1 MIERV
6 IGAFNHWGFNLDD
19 TEIADILWLA
29 VQMRRCDL
37 SPMSE
42 LPQET
47 PAVTPEIDPNTKLP
61 RDRQNNS
68 PKSPT
73 KTETNAK
80 VYPQSSQD
88 SNETSSGLPIK
99 VPAAQALRNKL
110 DISRSLKP
118 LKRRVPSRSKFILDE
133 IATAERIAEEKLLL
147 PVMRS
152 APERWLELAL
162 VVDEETSMFL
172 WQQTIKEFQQL
183 LERHGAFRDVRTW
196 GLFSD
201 ERGKVWLRPR
211 TGELSR
217 QKRLHNPRE
226 LIDPNG
232 RRLFVIISDC
242 VSQAWRSGAIAKT
255 LAVWANTSLTTIIQ
269 VLPEWL
275 WERSTLGIAESIVLR
290 SLAPGVPNQQL
301 IMTVLDL
308 LDESDVANRL
318 KIPVVTLEPESLKN
332 WARMVVGGGD
342 VQTKGFLLPQNGEIF
357 DVRSQSTDSS
367 SVELTA
373 KQRLQRFRLTA
384 SPMARK
390 LAGLLAATPVSLPVV
405 RLIQQTMLQ
414 KSSQVHV
421 AEVFLGGILKPL
433 SSVNEDVEADK
444 IQFNFAD
451 GVRDLL
457 PDEVPLTESTE
468 VLRKVSEYVGQKVGL
483 SVDEFTAMLI
493 NPELVDS
500 SSGVLVRPFAQ
511 ITAKVLRRL
520 GGKYA
525 ELAEE
530 IEQSFQI
537 LSQTAISQ
545 VREETS
551 QLSYEYRVGGSLPPD
566 APTYVVRQADTELYE
581 SLKKGEFFYVLGSRQ
596 IGRSSLCVQVMNR
609 LRNEGFACAVI
620 DITGLGTVYI
630 TPEQWYAG
638 VIYNL
643 IEGFNLDTN
652 FNLETWWVDN
662 DMLSPVQ
669 KFSKFI
675 EDVLLK
681 RITENIVIFMDE
693 IDSILSL
700 QFNLDDFFAIIRDC
714 YNRRVDNP
722 AYNRLTFV
730 ILGVATPSDL
740 IQDKKRT
747 PFNIGRAI
755 ELKGFQLHETEPLA
769 RGLGGVGNPQ
779 KLMEAILYWTGGQPF
794 LTQKLCS
801 LTVESNIVRPS
812 SGYEAEWI
820 ENLVRSEIIEDW
832 EDKDEPQHLRTIRD
846 SILRFNVIS
855 ERLLRVYQEILQLG
869 ERKSNSNQE
878 IIYLLLSGLVVQQ
891 GDKLKI
897 NNSIYKEVFNE
908 DWVQQELQKLTLT
921 DNTEMAEISGE
932 TIQKLLL
939 VLRPFMW
946 DKQQR
951 RSYFFIAL
959 GTNATVLNRL
969 VWDTPVDVFIP
980 QMVNEL
986 ILSGEIAP
994 GKPTICALLDVIR
1007 ENVGVDKQLEIDNLQ
1022 QRIIEELTKKE
1033 KPGSV
1038 ETDKHSRSKQMSFIT
1053 ETISTPPHLV
1063 FDLLLQVDFQQ
1074 QTNIVRK
1081 LMKSY
1086 FTAGFL
1092 VHNAPECGLEFL
1104 LAKLFRM
1111 IPSLKNNKPI
1121 VIDVG
1126 YRDIERLWTQ
1136 LGRYFHVHPISTSE
1150 ILEKICDR
1158 WKTQDVVFIF
1168 NKVDCLQPEILSAWL
1183 EEFWEPLVNIGKENP
1198 PEKSTHLFMFLVDHG
1213 GKVHQSNINVSTTTS
1228 PPLDP
1233 RIPLYLPTVDSFTL
1247 EILEEWITEVVM
1259 QRSDIEVEFDKF
1271 TSEILFQNSCQGI
1284 PQFVFEEICSFFSID
1299 CEKVFTQCI
1308 KI

>member
-29 VQMRRCDL
+29 VQMRRRDL

-99 VPAAQALRNKL
+99 VPAAQALQNKL

-147 PVMRS
+147 PVMRP

-162 VVDEETSMFL
+162 VVDEGISMFL

-211 TGELSR
+211 TDSRSR

-242 VSQAWRSGAIAKT
+242 VSPAWHSGAIAKI
-255 LAVWANTSLTTIIQ
+255 LAAWANTSLTTIIQ

-275 WERSTLGIAESIVLR
+275 WERSTLGIAESILLR

-301 IMTVLDL
+301 IMTALDL
-308 LDESDVANRL
+308 LDESDVANKL

-342 VQTKGFLLPQNGEIF
+342 VQTKGFLLPQNGEIV

-433 SSVNEDVEADK
+433 SSVDEDVEGDK
-444 IQFNFAD
+444 IQFDFAD

-457 PDEVPLTESTE
+457 LDGVPLTESTE
-468 VLRKVSEYVGQKVGL
+468 VLRQVSEYVAQKVGL
-483 SVDEFTAMLI
+483 SVDDFSAMLV
-493 NPELVDS
+493 NPGLVDS
-500 SSGVLVRPFAQ
+500 SSSVLVRPFAQ

-525 ELAEE
+525 ELAEDM
-530 IEQSFQI
+530 EQSFQL
-537 LSQTAISQ
+537 LSQTATYQ
-545 VREETS
+545 VQEES
-551 QLSYEYRVGGSLPPD
+551 SLLPYEYQVGGSLPSD
-566 APTYVVRQADTELYE
+566 APTYVIRQADADLYE
-581 SLKKGEFFYVLGSRQ
+581 SLKNGQLCYVLGPRQ
-596 IGRSSLCVQVMNR
+596 IGRSSLRLRVMNR
-609 LRNEGFACAVI
+609 LVNEGFACALI
-620 DITGLGTVYI
+620 YIDALGMGDIT
-630 TPEQWYAG
+630 PDQWYT
-638 VIYNL
+638 VLIYTL
-643 IEGFNLDTN
+643 FDSFNLYTN
-652 FNLETWWVDN
+652 FYLETWLADN
-662 DMLSPVQ
+662 DILSPAQ

-681 RITENIVIFMDE
+681 RITENIAIFLDE
-693 IDSILSL
+693 IDFILNL
-700 QFNLDDFFAIIRDC
+700 QFNLDDFFDIIRYC

-722 AYNRLTFV
+722 AYNRLTFA
-730 ILGVATPSDL
+730 ILGVASPSDL
-740 IQDKKRT
+740 IQDKKHT

-755 ELKGFQLHETEPLA
+755 ELKNFQLHETEPLA
-769 RGLGGVGNPQ
+769 KGLAGVGNSQ

-801 LTVESNIVRPS
+801 LAVKSNIVRPAN
-812 SGYEAEWI
+812 GYEAHWI
-820 ENLVRSEIIEDW
+820 EDLVRSEIIDDW
-832 EDKDEPQHLRTIRD
+832 EKKDEPEHLKTIRD
-846 SILRFNVIS
+846 RILHFTDS
-855 ERLLRVYQEILQLG
+855 PAKLLRLYQGILQQR
-869 ERKSNSNQE
+869 EIKSDSNQE
-878 IIYLLLSGLVVQQ
+878 EIYLFLSGLVVKQD
-891 GDKLKI
+891 DKLKVS
-897 NNSIYKEVFNE
+897 NPIYKEVFNE
-908 DWVQQELQKLTLT
+908 DWIEQELQKLTLT
-921 DNTEMAEISGE
+921 DNTESVNQLEYPGGVIPLYSRLYVERPPIEQDCYAEILKPSALIR
-932 TIQKLLL
+932 IQAPRQMGKTSL
-939 VLRPFMW
+939 
-946 DKQQR
+946 
-951 RSYFFIAL
+951 
-959 GTNATVLNRL
+959 LNRIL
-969 VWDTPVDVFIP
+969 NHTNQYKYRTVYLNFQEIDTAIINSLDKFLQWFCIIISNKLTLPDKLNEYYFTSANVLGSKAACTRYFHKYLLTEIQTPIVLALDEVEQIFNNREIVDNFFMMLRSWHERAKIEADSVWKNLRIVIAVNQQLYIP
-980 QMVNEL
+980 LNIQT
-986 ILSGEIAP
+986 SP
-994 GKPTICALLDVIR
+994 F
-1007 ENVGVDKQLEIDNLQ
+1007 NVGFPVVLSEFNFEQVQ
-1022 QRIIEELTKKE
+1022 SLTKIY
-1033 KPGSV
+1033 GFNW
-1038 ETDKHSRSKQMSFIT
+1038 SKSQIQQLLK
-1053 ETISTPPHLV
+1053 LV
-1063 FDLLLQVDFQQ
+1063 GGHPYLLQVALNKIANDKN
-1074 QTNIVRK
+1074 T
-1081 LMKSY
+1081 
-1086 FTAGFL
+1086 
-1092 VHNAPECGLEFL
+1092 
-1104 LAKLFRM
+1104 LA
-1111 IPSLKNNKPI
+1111 
-1121 VIDVG
+1121 
-1126 YRDIERLWTQ
+1126 E
-1136 LGRYFHVHPISTSE
+1136 
-1150 ILEKICDR
+1150 
-1158 WKTQDVVFIF
+1158 
-1168 NKVDCLQPEILSAWL
+1168 L
-1183 EEFWEPLVNIGKENP
+1183 EEITQTENNP
-1198 PEKSTHLFMFLVDHG
+1198 FHEHLQHHL
-1213 GKVHQSNINVSTTTS
+1213 
-1228 PPLDP
+1228 L
-1233 RIPLYLPTVDSFTL
+1233 TL
-1247 EILEEWITEVVM
+1247 ETDTELQAAFKKIIESNTPVMIKPSEAFKLRSMGLVSFVGNAVVPLCDLYR
-1259 QRSDIEVEFDKF
+1259 QYFYNRWFF
-1271 TSEILFQNSCQGI
+1271 RNHSE
-1284 PQFVFEEICSFFSID
+1284 
-1299 CEKVFTQCI
+1299 T
-1308 KI
+1308 